1 MVLRDN
7 ASNGVK
13 ACNDWGVSHFGCV
26 AHCLHLIVG
35 PFLLCSKKEDDEGT
49 EIATAALAN
58 EPGVLAA
65 AAAASANQLAAEA
78 VPGNTDE
85 GEEREDI
92 GGYVEELAD
101 QVKNVKLC
109 RMTVQKI
116 RTVIKF
122 CRKSAKAM
130 AKLAELLGQYCYLIL
145 DVRTRWNSV
154 YEMLRTFLSKRA
166 PIEQFLFYL
175 STPAGIAEFGRTSL
189 PILTQAEWAI
199 AHGLVILL
207 KPFFDATENLSGN
220 SYPSFALAVP
230 LLLKTLRNLKKPD
243 LFREWDY
250 AGDDCSELLIV
261 LQSCRRWL
269 LEKSEER
276 LQRMVFFDGK
286 MYWISYMDPRF
297 RDGNVMKSSVNDA
310 KKQEII
316 QQIKDEAFQLAVDEE
331 HPEPS
336 TTLSQATTIES
347 ASVGLINSTP
357 RKKRKKWIFDSPSVV
372 DGNVGSEP
380 VQEVSREEK
389 LKAEIAAEVEFYMK
403 PVVNPHDIDPL
414 VWWREHQKDFPHLSR
429 VARKWLGVCATSTES
444 ERVFSS
450 CGVALTAKRAK
461 LKGST
466 LEAQVKLKYN
476 LPACGMDIEDIA
488 QAL

>member
-116 RTVIKF
+116 RTEIKF

-130 AKLAELLGQYCYLIL
+130 AKLAELL
-145 DVRTRWNSV
+145 
-154 YEMLRTFLSKRA
+154 
-166 PIEQFLFYL
+166 
-175 STPAGIAEFGRTSL
+175 AEFGRTSL

-336 TTLSQATTIES
+336 ATLSQATTIES

-372 DGNVGSEP
+372 DGNIGSKP